1 MKVLLVFCLSLAT
14 VLAKAQSAP
23 GPDRPTRAQAAALLQ
38 QGRSTLE
45 EGPLAQAYL
54 YYSSPPEN
62 LEKALVCAQIDYN
75 RALGEDSRH
84 QRDQAKKI
92 LEEGIG
98 WAQKAVQLAPDSGPA
113 HALLAD
119 LYGEKIALGDLFTG
133 MDFGPKDGAENKKSL
148 ALAPAD
154 PRVLAA
160 QGRMFLM
167 APDFAGGDPRKAL
180 DFFKR
185 SLAADPGSDETWVW
199 LARTQRRLGDR
210 RGARDSLGQALTRNP
225 LNVQAQWE
233 LKKEK

>member
-1 MKVLLVFCLSLAT
+1 MA
-14 VLAKAQSAP
+14 VLAQAQPAP
-23 GPDRPTRAQAAALLQ
+23 GFDRPTRTQAAALLE

-54 YYSSPPEN
+54 YYSSSPES
-62 LEKALVCAQIDYN
+62 LEKALACARIDYN
-75 RALGEDSRH
+75 LALGEDSRH

-98 WAQKAVQLAPDSGPA
+98 WAQKALQLAPNSGPA

-119 LYGEKIALGDLFTG
+119 LYGEKIILGDLFTG
-133 MDFGPKDGAENKKSL
+133 MDFGPKDGAENKKAL
-148 ALAPAD
+148 ALAPTDA
-154 PRVLAA
+154 RVLAA
-160 QGRMFLM
+160 QGRMYLM

-185 SLAADPGSDETWVW
+185 SLAADPESDETWVW
-199 LARTQRRLGDR
+199 LARTQRRLGDGP
-210 RGARDSLGQALTRNP
+210 GARDSLSRALALNP

-233 LKKEK
+233 MKKEE

>member
-1 MKVLLVFCLSLAT
+1 MKVLLVLCLSGA
-14 VLAKAQSAP
+14 AAWAGAQPTPDP
-23 GPDRPTRAQAAALLQ
+23 GRPTRSQAAALFE

-54 YYSSPPEN
+54 YYCAAPEN
-62 LEKALVCAQIDYN
+62 LEKALACARIDYY

-84 QRDQAKKI
+84 QRDQAKKT

-119 LYGEKIALGDLFTG
+119 LYGEKIVLGDLFTG
-133 MDFGPKDGAENKKSL
+133 MDFGPKDGEENKKAL

-160 QGRMFLM
+160 QGRRFLM

-199 LARTQRRLGDR
+199 LARTQRRLGDGA
-210 RGARDSLGQALTRNP
+210 GARDSLRRALGLNP
-225 LNVQAQWE
+225 RNVQAQRE
-233 LKKEK
+233 TPKGE